1 MKIVGWTKRWAGS
14 TCTESKGF
22 NWRVARLFQR
32 RGIRAAL
39 NLIETCVFYVI
50 FQQKWS
56 DSEVSVNEMSRKR
69 GGKVCSGLDYT
80 QTDVTRCEI
89 RIKLKNFM
97 VNTNEKPRVR
107 KLKKRNIYLLS
118 CGNKVNLDTRTV

>member
-1 MKIVGWTKRWAGS
+1 M
-14 TCTESKGF
+14 
-22 NWRVARLFQR
+22 
-32 RGIRAAL
+32 
-39 NLIETCVFYVI
+39 
-50 FQQKWS
+50 
-56 DSEVSVNEMSRKR
+56 
-69 GGKVCSGLDYT
+69 CSGLDYT